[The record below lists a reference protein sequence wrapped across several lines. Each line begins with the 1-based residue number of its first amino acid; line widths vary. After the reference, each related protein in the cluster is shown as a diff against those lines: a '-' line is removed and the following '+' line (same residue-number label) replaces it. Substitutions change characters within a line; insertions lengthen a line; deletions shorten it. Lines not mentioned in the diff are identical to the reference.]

1 MSKYQDR
8 AMELRHDPAV
18 HYNCAQVILMGLHDT
33 LGISEEQARDLGAL
47 FAGGM
52 YAGAMC
58 GAITGALMALG
69 LAGQKDPAGREL
81 IARFKERHGDQDCA
95 PLLAKAEAQGAVKS
109 DFCNAMIC
117 DAMTMVEEALGL

>member
-18 HYNCAQVILMGLHDT
+18 HYNCAQVILMSLHES
-33 LGISEEQARDLGAL
+33 LGISEEQAKDLGTL

-52 YAGAMC
+52 YCGATC

-69 LAGQKDPAGREL
+69 LAGQKDPAGRDRISGALRRPGLCSSAGRGRGAGGEQ
-81 IARFKERHGDQDCA
+81 ARVLQHHD
-95 PLLAKAEAQGAVKS
+95 L
-109 DFCNAMIC
+109 
-117 DAMTMVEEALGL
+117 

>member
-18 HYNCAQVILMGLHDT
+18 HYNCAQVILMSLHES
-33 LGISEEQARDLGAL
+33 LGISEEQAKDLGTL

-52 YAGAMC
+52 YCGATC

-81 IARFKERHGDQDCA
+81 ITEFQGRYGAPEEDVGAGGRESAAKKKKEGRHHGGPGDRDV
-95 PLLAKAEAQGAVKS
+95 L
-109 DFCNAMIC
+109 
-117 DAMTMVEEALGL
+117 

>member
-8 AMELRHDPAV
+8 AMELRHDPTV
-18 HYNCAQVILMGLHDT
+18 HYNCAQVILMSLHES
-33 LGISEEQARDLGAL
+33 LGISEEQAKDLGTL

-52 YAGAMC
+52 YCGATC

-81 IARFKERHGDQDCA
+81 GPRSGGRTSTSFAT
-95 PLLAKAEAQGAVKS
+95 P
-109 DFCNAMIC
+109 
-117 DAMTMVEEALGL
+117 